1 VINLPYVETDKQI
14 IDTVTLRRVKKE
26 GRNDAGS
33 IYFRPEIFERMN
45 LPLDT
50 SLQFVY
56 DKDTKKVCISPLTG
70 KTQ

>member
-1 VINLPYVETDKQI
+1 VIKLPYVETDKQI
-14 IDTVTLRRVKKE
+14 IDTVTLRKVKKE

-45 LPLDT
+45 LPLGT

-56 DKDTKKVCISPLTG
+56 NKDTNQICISALTG
-70 KTQ
+70 KSQ

>member
-1 VINLPYVETDKQI
+1 MPYIETDNQI

-26 GRNDAGS
+26 GRSDAGTV
-33 IYFRPEIFERMN
+33 YFRPELFERID

-56 DKDTKKVCISPLTG
+56 DKETKQICISIPTG
-70 KTQ
+70 KIQ

>member
-1 VINLPYVETDKQI
+1 MIKLPYVETDKQI

-33 IYFRPEIFERMN
+33 IYFRPELFERLN
-45 LPLDT
+45 IPLDT

-56 DKDTKKVCISPLTG
+56 DKDKNQICISALTG
-70 KTQ
+70 KSQ